1 MRRNSAVI
9 ASIIGTVLLVA
20 GLPGCR
26 KDGPFEESP
35 GGTEPDGYEFGEE
48 LAGGATSTGDWGEN
62 AFNHAAANLS
72 SEENSRFVVGNS
84 FFRQNWVTAPASTLG
99 RDGLGPLFN
108 AQSCTGCHMRDGRG
122 FPSMDPMQVTGIL
135 YRLSVPGT
143 DAHGG
148 PAPHPVYGS
157 QQQPHSILGVPDE
170 GHFSI
175 SYASVTG
182 AFADGTSYELMRPTY
197 TFSGSS
203 YGAMDDAMVSP
214 RVGQQ
219 LCGMGLLEAINEAD
233 ILINTLNAA
242 DGISGRPNYVHHV
255 ESNSTRMGRF
265 GWKANE
271 PTVRQQTAG
280 AFNGDIGITSS
291 IFPYDH
297 CTPAQPACT
306 DAINGNDEGE
316 AFELRPLTLALVSFY
331 TSSLGVPRRRN
342 VRDAQVLKGKAIFN
356 DIGCAHCH
364 RPKYITGTSAASP
377 AFSGQTIYPHTDL
390 LLHDMGPDLADGR
403 PDFLADGQEWRTPPL
418 WGIGL
423 FQTTNGHTRYLH
435 DGRARDLNE
444 AILWH
449 GGEAA
454 PAQERYRQLPT
465 DQRQA
470 LITFLNSL

>member
-1 MRRNSAVI
+1 MRRNRAVI
-9 ASIIGTVLLVA
+9 ASIIGSVLLVTC
-20 GLPGCR
+20 LPGCR
-26 KDGPFEESP
+26 KDVPFGDLPEEAVV
-35 GGTEPDGYEFGEE
+35 DGYEPGEE
-48 LAGGATSTGDWGEN
+48 RPGGATTTSDLGEN
-62 AFNHAAANLS
+62 AFNHGATNLS

-122 FPSMDPMQVTGIL
+122 FPSDDPMQVTGLL

-143 DAHGG
+143 DAYGA
-148 PAPHPVYGS
+148 PLPHPAYGT

-170 GHFSI
+170 GYFSI
-175 SYASVTG
+175 GHTPVAGT
-182 AFADGTSYELMRPTY
+182 FADGTPYQLMHPVY

-203 YGAMDDAMVSP
+203 YGAMDGALVSP

-219 LCGMGLLEAINEAD
+219 LCGMGLLEAINESD
-233 ILINTLNAA
+233 ILANATNTA
-242 DGISGRPNYVHHV
+242 DGISGRPNYVYDV
-255 ESNSTRMGRF
+255 ESNSNRLGRL

-271 PTVRQQTAG
+271 PTVRQQTAA

-291 IFPYDH
+291 IFPQDH

-316 AFELRPLTLALVSFY
+316 DHELRALTLDLVSFY
-331 TSSLGVPRRRN
+331 TATLGVPQRRN
-342 VRDAQVLKGKAIFN
+342 ARGAEVLKGKAIFN
-356 DIGCAHCH
+356 AIGCAQCH
-364 RPKYITGTSAASP
+364 RPKYTTGTSAISP
-377 AFSGQTIYPHTDL
+377 ALSGQTIYPYTDM
-390 LLHDMGPDLADGR
+390 LLHDMGADLADGR
-403 PDFLADGQEWRTPPL
+403 PDHLADGQEWRTPPL

-454 PAQERYRQLPT
+454 PAQQRFRELP
-465 DQRQA
+465 QNERQA